1 MSYVEF
7 CHNSFDYNISYFRLL
22 NVIGDLRIGDD
33 DDLPSEFGVE
43 VTLMDH

>member
-1 MSYVEF
+1 MPCVELS
-7 CHNSFDYNISYFRLL
+7 HNSFNYNISYFRLL